1 MTIKTKQIFH
11 APRFWQYTLA
21 HWSEKKR
28 TYFWH
33 FAIIA
38 MMYFLILLMINDEYQ
53 TEVQS
58 IFYYTGLIATGFI
71 FSLRYFSSLAKPESG
86 LIELMR
92 PASTFE
98 KWLLSVM
105 MIMLVY
111 PLLYSVLF
119 ITMTTPM
126 NWINLARLSEY
137 SNPNYYQLFMP
148 LQAFSFEN
156 SYNNITVRAQ
166 IPVWLLFF
174 GINSYALAT
183 SIFFKRLPMIKSIA
197 LGFILFLIFLL
208 VVIAMKPEVEEIIKY
223 WFDSKTYLPN
233 ACAFIL
239 GVLWWIVAP
248 LLMFCASFFTLKG
261 RDLS

>member
-11 APRFWQYTLA
+11 APRFWQYALA
-21 HWSEKKR
+21 HWSEKKQ

-38 MMYFLILLMINDEYQ
+38 MIYFLILPMIGDNYE

-58 IFYYTGLIATGFI
+58 VVYYTGLIITGFI

-86 LIELMR
+86 LLELMQ
-92 PASTFE
+92 PVSAFE
-98 KWLLSVM
+98 KWLLSVV

-119 ITMTTPM
+119 IIMTAPM

-137 SNPNYYQLFMP
+137 SNPTDYQLFIP

-156 SYNNITVRAQ
+156 SYNDITVKAQ

-183 SIFFKRLPMIKSIA
+183 SIFFKRTPMIKSIA

-208 VVIAMKPEVEEIIKY
+208 VSTMIESDIGKIIRY
-223 WFDSKTYLPN
+223 WFDNKTYLSN
-233 ACAFIL
+233 TRAFVL
-239 GVLWWIVAP
+239 GILWWIVAP
-248 LLMFCASFFTLKG
+248 LLMFFSTFFALKG